1 MNAMTVAQRMTADEY
16 LAWDGPRGTNLVEGE
31 VVMPQSRQLHQNVL
45 ADLYIALRLWRD
57 AGKGRG
63 HVTLPI
69 DVSLDD
75 VNVYAPDVLWY
86 RSERALGHDDDPP
99 YSLPDI
105 AVEIRSPST
114 WRYDVGAKKTAY
126 ERHGLPELWLVD
138 TAASEIL
145 VFRRSTPQAAVY
157 DVSLE
162 LAAGDTLASPLL
174 PGFALPVADIFPT
187 R

>member
-1 MNAMTVAQRMTADEY
+1 MVAPRQSMRPGGSTTMQAMTVAQRMTAEDM
-16 LAWDGPRGTNLVEGE
+16 AWDGPRGTNLVGGE
-31 VVMPQSRQLHQNVL
+31 VVN
-45 ADLYIALRLWRD
+45 
-57 AGKGRG
+57 
-63 HVTLPI
+63 
-69 DVSLDD
+69 
-75 VNVYAPDVLWY
+75 
-86 RSERALGHDDDPP
+86 ER
-99 YSLPDI
+99 Y
-105 AVEIRSPST
+105 
-114 WRYDVGAKKTAY
+114 
-126 ERHGLPELWLVD
+126 GLPELWLVD